1 VTWQSRKRNKSAPR
15 RRVWLP
21 QDVALN
27 DVACYVPF
35 AGIWTGFRGDRGTK
49 RHRRYLSVISVSG
62 CETIVMNQTV
72 LKNSNQNV
80 FQ

>member
-1 VTWQSRKRNKSAPR
+1 MIAR
-15 RRVWLP
+15 
-21 QDVALN
+21 
-27 DVACYVPF
+27 YVPF
-35 AGIWTGFRGDRGTK
+35 RRDHGTK

-72 LKNSNQNV
+72 PKTSDQNV

>member
-1 VTWQSRKRNKSAPR
+1 MSDRDRN
-15 RRVWLP
+15 
-21 QDVALN
+21 VALN
-27 DVACYVPF
+27 DDRPLCAF
-35 AGIWTGFRGDRGTK
+35 AGIWIGFTGDRGTK

>member
-1 VTWQSRKRNKSAPR
+1 MI
-15 RRVWLP
+15 
-21 QDVALN
+21 
-27 DVACYVPF
+27 ACYVSFP
-35 AGIWTGFRGDRGTK
+35 GIWTGFRGDRGTK
-49 RHRRYLSVISVSG
+49 RHPRYLSVISVSG

>member
-1 VTWQSRKRNKSAPR
+1 MSDRDRN
-15 RRVWLP
+15 
-21 QDVALN
+21 VALN
-27 DVACYVPF
+27 DDRPLCAF
-35 AGIWTGFRGDRGTK
+35 QGGDHGTK

-80 FQ
+80 SQ

>member
-1 VTWQSRKRNKSAPR
+1 MSDRDRN
-15 RRVWLP
+15 
-21 QDVALN
+21 VALN
-27 DVACYVPF
+27 DDRPLGAF
-35 AGIWTGFRGDRGTK
+35 AGIWTGFRGDDGTK

-72 LKNSNQNV
+72 LKTSNQNV